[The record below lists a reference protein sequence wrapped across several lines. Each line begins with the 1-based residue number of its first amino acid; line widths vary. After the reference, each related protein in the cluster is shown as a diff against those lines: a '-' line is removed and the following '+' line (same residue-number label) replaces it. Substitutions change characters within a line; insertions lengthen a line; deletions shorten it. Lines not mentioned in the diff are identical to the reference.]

1 MELTDASIGIFKTE
15 LHEFSH
21 LHSEILELKKQIKP
35 IQDKIKELVRKKK
48 ELEFELCS
56 TMELNELKQAELSD
70 KNIVIETNVKKHLL
84 PITQKILKD
93 KMIDFFENG
102 PGSELSFN
110 SKTSA
115 DKGITL
121 FEYIY
126 SREQRDFKILKELKS
141 KPI

>member
-93 KMIDFFENG
+93 K
-102 PGSELSFN
+102 
-110 SKTSA
+110 T
-115 DKGITL
+115 
-121 FEYIY
+121 
-126 SREQRDFKILKELKS
+126 
-141 KPI
+141 